1 MIKYKKI
8 KGVRMAKNK
17 SVDTDQPNI
26 VKQVCDEFNITQ
38 KDLSDML
45 DVPQST
51 ISRWQAGEI
60 PKMAQLALEQMI
72 EIKTL
77 KQHLENVKKFYA
89 TLKEI

>member
-1 MIKYKKI
+1 
-8 KGVRMAKNK
+8 MAKNK
-17 SVDTDQPNI
+17 SVVDADQKNI
-26 VKQVCDEFNITQ
+26 VKQVCDEFDITQ
-38 KDLSDML
+38 KDLSDIL

-72 EIKTL
+72 KIKTL
-77 KQHLENVKKFYA
+77 EQHLENVKKFYT

>member
-1 MIKYKKI
+1 
-8 KGVRMAKNK
+8 MAKNK

-26 VKQVCDEFNITQ
+26 VKQVCDEFDITQ

-45 DVPQST
+45 DVPQPT
-51 ISRWQAGEI
+51 ISRWQTGEI

-72 EIKTL
+72 KIKNL
-77 KQHLENVKKFYA
+77 EQHLENVKKFYA